1 VPNLRPIGDRAHRS
15 DVRSPHAATRLPW
28 MNTIASLRRL
38 CVVWLAAVIWM
49 AFQPIPSP
57 AQPAGR
63 RTAMKPVDDEFA
75 TDSPDTEPA
84 PDKPAGIATSAT
96 NASNLAGP
104 PPRILV
110 LQNGR
115 IVEGK
120 ISQSPGG
127 YMVEKPN
134 GSILVPYDRVQ
145 FGAQNRVDAL
155 QKFRETMPKDV
166 TGSNVLLARW
176 CLTYDMHQ
184 QAQEELRKALE
195 KDPNNAEARGML
207 QRLEDLHATPRITHH
222 NSTGKGPKTEDD
234 FEQPDVESLGGLTRK
249 TAQEFV
255 QQIQP
260 ILVNRCANASCHGG
274 SSQKEGFALTPGR
287 GDRSSRVFAERNLA
301 AVMKYID
308 FETPDRSALLMEPRG
323 NHAGSKSVFSG
334 VKGKDQYDALRQW
347 VRNASIEQR
356 DQRRVIAGR
365 PKLRQGDAA
374 IQASPP
380 RSVMVDSAVIPAGAF
395 EEDSSPPE
403 NSPKTA
409 DSPGSR
415 TTTARRAF
423 ESTDRLTSTTRKS
436 PPDAFDPQEFN
447 RKSARK
453 SSEEKSKDE

>member
-1 VPNLRPIGDRAHRS
+1 MPNLRPIGDRAHCS
-15 DVRSPHAATRLPW
+15 DARSPHAAPRLPW
-28 MNTIASLRRL
+28 MKTIASLRRL

-84 PDKPAGIATSAT
+84 PDQPAGIATSAT

-155 QKFRETMPKDV
+155 KKFRETMPKDV
-166 TGSNVLLARW
+166 LGSNVLLARW

-207 QRLEDLHATPRITHH
+207 QRLEDLYATPRITHH
-222 NSTGKGPKTEDD
+222 TATGKGAKTEDD

-260 ILVNRCANASCHGG
+260 ILLNRCGNASCHGG

-287 GDRSSRVFAERNLA
+287 ADRGSRVFAERNLA
-301 AVMKYID
+301 AVMKYVD
-308 FETPDRSALLMEPRG
+308 FETPDRSPLLMEPRG

-356 DQRRVIAGR
+356 DLRRAIAGR
-365 PKLRQGDAA
+365 PKLKQGDAA
-374 IQASPP
+374 SQASPP

-409 DSPGSR
+409 DSSGR
-415 TTTARRAF
+415 RTTARGAF
-423 ESTDRLTSTTRKS
+423 ESADRLTRS
-436 PPDAFDPQEFN
+436 PRESPSDAFDPQEFN
-447 RKSARK
+447 RRSVRK
-453 SSEEKSKDE
+453 SSDEKSKDE